1 MLPPSQAEK
10 GKKEREKERNIA
22 CLGFGKSQAAP
33 CSEQTSLTPYHTAG
47 HISHHP
53 GIAEAGIVP
62 K

>member
-33 CSEQTSLTPYHTAG
+33 CSEQTSLTPCHTAG
-47 HISHHP
+47 HVSHHA
-53 GIAEAGIVP
+53 GVAEAGIVL